1 MPVMSLLAAYL
12 LFASLSLHGLAFLL
26 YLHDPPSPEL
36 RSAAVVIFLLGVVL
50 LVVALLLWVGDE
62 PGYERFAGVRV
73 ELAGARVEQFY
84 VVRSCIWLFIPR
96 HSGTVNNRP
105 SDWLS

>member
-50 LVVALLLWVGDE
+50 LAVALLLWVGDE
-62 PGYERFAGVRV
+62 PGYEGDVYFKSELSSVPILSGVS
-73 ELAGARVEQFY
+73 ADA
-84 VVRSCIWLFIPR
+84 
-96 HSGTVNNRP
+96 
-105 SDWLS
+105 